1 MTFRRLSLLSKIW
14 LSTSVALTVLFAI
27 AGVVLQRRAVET
39 TAASL
44 QHEVKA
50 SFDAYE
56 SLWRARAETLASI
69 SAVLSSMPNV
79 RAAFSTGDRAT
90 IRDTTSEVW
99 SRVSD
104 AIRETAFFG
113 VADPEGRLIAAL
125 ENRGTSRQPGEW
137 PLVRTIRASFPRQSA
152 GFAVRNDQLYQVI
165 FTPVY
170 VDSVRGPALINVLVA
185 GFAVNHLVAQRLKES
200 TGGSDFVFLSGDRI
214 FASTLNERATAALA
228 SQAGKAGGE
237 ALISD
242 GVSEYVPLARELIDV
257 EGKPV
262 GSLLIFRSFDSA
274 RQHIGAVRRDVI
286 VLWLV
291 AILAGLAVTYVLVR
305 RIVQPVETLDRAA
318 AEVSRQ
324 NYSHRVKVESE
335 DELGRLAATF
345 NAMCA
350 SLESARDELI
360 RQERISTIG
369 RLASSIVHDL
379 RNPLAAIYGGAEML
393 VDSDLPPPQNRRLA
407 QNIYRA
413 SRRIQEL
420 LQDLANVARGK
431 KGAKELCNLRDV
443 ICAAVEDSRQS
454 AELQNVRIRIDVAPD
469 LELPLE
475 RARVERVFLNLIG
488 NALEMMPGGGEVRIE
503 SRREPGSIVVMVED
517 TGPGISPEIRSQL
530 FQPFVT
536 AGKKNGLGLGLA
548 LSRQTLVDHGGEM
561 WIDPAGGRG
570 ARFGLRLPFVPGFA
584 AAEMSDRAQHQTT
597 T

>member
-1 MTFRRLSLLSKIW
+1 VSFRRLSLLSKIW

-27 AGVVLQRRAVET
+27 AGVMLQRRAVET

-44 QHEVKA
+44 EHEVKA

-56 SLWRARAETLASI
+56 SLWRARAETLANI

-79 RAAFSTGDRAT
+79 RSAFSTGDRAT
-90 IRDTTSEVW
+90 ILDTAGEVW
-99 SRVSD
+99 GRVSD

-125 ENRGTSRQPGEW
+125 DNQGTSRQPGEW
-137 PLVRTIRASFPRQSA
+137 PLIRGVRSSFPRQSA
-152 GFAVRNDQLYQVI
+152 GFAVRDGQLYQVI

-214 FASTLNERATAALA
+214 FASTLNERATGALA
-228 SQAGKAGGE
+228 SQAGTRDDE
-237 ALISD
+237 TLMTD
-242 GVSEYVPLARELIDV
+242 GVSEYVPLIRHLIDV

-291 AILAGLAVTYVLVR
+291 AILAGLVVTYVLVR
-305 RIVQPVETLDRAA
+305 RIVRPVETLDRAV
-318 AEVSRQ
+318 AEVSKQ
-324 NYSHRVKVESE
+324 NYSHRVKVDSE

-350 SLESARDELI
+350 SLESAREELI

-379 RNPLAAIYGGAEML
+379 RNPLAAVYGGAEML
-393 VDSDLPPPQNRRLA
+393 VDSDLPPAQNRRLA

-420 LQDLANVARGK
+420 LHDLANVARGK
-431 KGAKELCNLRDV
+431 KGATEPCNLRDV
-443 ICAAVEDSRQS
+443 IYAAVEDSRQS
-454 AELQNVRIRIDVAPD
+454 AELQSIRIHIDVAPD

-475 RARVERVFLNLIG
+475 RARMERVFLNLIG

-503 SRREPGSIVVMVED
+503 SRREPGSIVVTVED

-536 AGKKNGLGLGLA
+536 AGKRNGLGLGLA

-561 WIDPAGGRG
+561 WIEASERG
-570 ARFGLRLPFVPGFA
+570 ARFGLRLPFV
-584 AAEMSDRAQHQTT
+584 SDSGAREINRQVQHQTT

>member
-1 MTFRRLSLLSKIW
+1 
-14 LSTSVALTVLFAI
+14 
-27 AGVVLQRRAVET
+27 
-39 TAASL
+39 
-44 QHEVKA
+44 
-50 SFDAYE
+50 
-56 SLWRARAETLASI
+56 
-69 SAVLSSMPNV
+69 MPNV
-79 RAAFSTGDRAT
+79 RAAFSTGDQAT
-90 IRDTTSEVW
+90 IRDTAGEVW
-99 SRVSD
+99 RRVSD

-125 ENRGTSRQPGEW
+125 DNQATSRQPGEW
-137 PLVRTIRASFPRQSA
+137 PLIRTVRSKFPLQAA
-152 GFAVRNDQLYQVI
+152 GFAVRDGQLYQVI

-170 VDSVRGPALINVLVA
+170 VDSARGPALINVLVA

-214 FASTLNERATAALA
+214 FASTLNERATATLA
-228 SQAGKAGGE
+228 SQAGGTSVKTV
-237 ALISD
+237 LSD
-242 GVSEYVPLARELIDV
+242 GISEYVPLVRELIDV
-257 EGKPV
+257 EGNPV

-274 RQHIGAVRRDVI
+274 RQHIAAVRRDVI
-286 VLWLV
+286 VLWMV
-291 AILAGLAVTYVLVR
+291 AILAGLGVTFALVR
-305 RIVQPVETLDRAA
+305 RIVRPVETLDRAA

-379 RNPLAAIYGGAEML
+379 RNPLAAVYGGAEML
-393 VDSDLPPPQNRRLA
+393 VDSDLPPAQNRRLA

-431 KGAKELCNLRDV
+431 KGATEPCNLRDV
-443 ICAAVEDSRQS
+443 ICAAVEDSRQT
-454 AELQNVRIRIDVAPD
+454 AELQNVQIHVEVPAD

-475 RARVERVFLNLIG
+475 RARMERVFLNLIG
-488 NALEMMPGGGEVRIE
+488 NALEMMPGGGEVRIV
-503 SRREPGSIVVMVED
+503 SRREPGSIMVTVQD
-517 TGPGISPEIRSQL
+517 TGPGISPEIRSRL

-561 WIDPAGGRG
+561 WIETTGERG
-570 ARFGLRLPFVPGFA
+570 ARFGLRLPFVPGSTGPEA
-584 AAEMSDRAQHQTT
+584 GDRVQHQTIS
-597 T
+597 